1 MILYSH
7 TKNQENPWYK
17 FFKKLEKPHFGNF
30 WPKNF
35 RARFFSKNRVTSLFR
50 FDGTLTARK
59 KIRKFLQALL
69 EENSEQTKE
78 QADEETETSTNA
90 RRIFHMTFTFWV
102 QKV

>member
-50 FDGTLTARK
+50 FDGTLTARE
-59 KIRKFLQALL
+59 KIRKFLQVLL
-69 EENSEQTKE
+69 EKNSEQTKE
-78 QADEETETSTNA
+78 QADEETE
-90 RRIFHMTFTFWV
+90 
-102 QKV
+102 K